1 LRCYDKFGLTDKYSQ
16 MKKICLIVGFVISL
30 SWNCHCQ
37 CIDALV
43 TTKGDT
49 IFGML
54 VSQTDTS
61 YIIDSYNFVVSL
73 HTNMVAEHLK
83 CFREATAVDFV
94 RMRHLD
100 YLTEKDLL
108 QSTPGYFL
116 RKASRN
122 FYLGLSLDLA
132 GSIAIGVS
140 LASYKDHSKS
150 TQKWIVFSGGTVA
163 VAGGVFFLLR
173 SFYFIDKSG
182 KLLDLERSSIYF
194 NPTSDGKVGIIWKF

>member
-1 LRCYDKFGLTDKYSQ
+1 
-16 MKKICLIVGFVISL
+16 MKKISFIVAVVISL
-30 SWNCHCQ
+30 SSNSYSQ
-37 CIDALV
+37 CLDALV

-49 IFGML
+49 ILGTL
-54 VSQTDTS
+54 VHSTDTS
-61 YIIDSYNFVVSL
+61 YIMDSYNFVISL
-73 HTNMVAEHLK
+73 HRDMVKEYIK
-83 CFREATAVDFV
+83 CFRPTTQGDLI
-94 RMRHLD
+94 RMRHPD

-108 QSTPGYFL
+108 KDTPGYYL

-140 LASYKDHSKS
+140 LASFKSPSKS

-182 KLLDLERSSIYF
+182 KLLDLEHSSLYLE
-194 NPTSDGKVGIIWKF
+194 PTTDGKIGVTWKF